1 MIIKAE
7 HVEQKIKLEGKVQEK
22 VEPMKSPTEVKIIMM
37 DNTVADSG
45 DSANPPSEGE
55 LHSAPA

>member
-1 MIIKAE
+1 M
-7 HVEQKIKLEGKVQEK
+7 QEK